1 MCVCVRACVRACV
14 LLLLLFVCLFLSLF
28 CFVCVSVPI
37 CLCVSLTVFVVR
49 PTALFACTWW
59 GTADAEI
66 KVSFRGNPELSK
78 TPSVKFGVG
87 RIIALPAFPT
97 AANLLSCFTLS
108 RVVKKKKK

>member
-1 MCVCVRACVRACV
+1 M
-14 LLLLLFVCLFLSLF
+14 
-28 CFVCVSVPI
+28 CVSVPI

-108 RVVKKKKK
+108 RVVKKKKSSTVAVGLCANIFTVEK